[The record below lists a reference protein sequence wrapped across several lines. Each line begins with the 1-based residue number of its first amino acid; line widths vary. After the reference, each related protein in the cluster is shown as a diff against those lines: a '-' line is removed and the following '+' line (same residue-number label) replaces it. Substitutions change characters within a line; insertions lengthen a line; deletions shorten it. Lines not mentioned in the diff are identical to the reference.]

1 MNLFDFFKFSFHAH
15 NEIADNGADAK
26 PCLSDVYKHTARG
39 EKLQAD
45 AALCGR
51 SMVEML
57 GVLAIIGVLSVGA
70 ISGYSK
76 AMMKYKLN
84 KQTEQLT
91 AILNGAY
98 QVFNLGEFRTQAASY
113 GNIFLT
119 DIMAKLNL
127 IPQEM
132 KKQDRYIFDSMGN
145 RISVAYETSNTEG
158 FFKIGV
164 YVNEKESCQNVWNFS
179 KELHNILWQTH
190 YITTDN
196 EDADTYLG
204 RTYGDAYCSKGTNCL
219 RDLSVAKIHDL
230 CENCFVGNYCLI
242 RIVWK

>member
-1 MNLFDFFKFSFHAH
+1 MKF
-15 NEIADNGADAK
+15 NEF
-26 PCLSDVYKHTARG
+26 
-39 EKLQAD
+39 
-45 AALCGR
+45 GR

-70 ISGYSK
+70 IAGYSK
-76 AMMKYKLN
+76 AMLKYKLN

-98 QVFNLGEFRTQAASY
+98 QV
-113 GNIFLT
+113 FLT

-145 RISVAYETSNTEG
+145 RISVAYETSDTGG